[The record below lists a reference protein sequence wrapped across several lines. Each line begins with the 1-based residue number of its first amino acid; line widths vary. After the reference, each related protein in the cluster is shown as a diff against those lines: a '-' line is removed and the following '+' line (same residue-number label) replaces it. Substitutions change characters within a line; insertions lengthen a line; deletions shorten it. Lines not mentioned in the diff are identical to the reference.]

1 MVGPGDTEAMAQNKK
16 ITTFYAAEDV
26 AKYLDAL
33 PAGDKSRR
41 INELLRQ
48 AMATEQSKFVLA
60 LNFNQISR
68 LLAILYQCRK
78 AEEENRDAADQE
90 DVANWEPPPFGWVDT
105 DELIRQVRGAVD

>member
-1 MVGPGDTEAMAQNKK
+1 MAQNKK

-26 AKYLDAL
+26 AKFLDAL

-68 LLAILYQCRK
+68 LLAILYDRRK
-78 AEEENRDAADQE
+78 AEEKEIDDAADPE
-90 DVANWEPPPFGWVDT
+90 EVANWEPPPFGWVDT

>member
-1 MVGPGDTEAMAQNKK
+1 MAQNKK

-48 AMATEQSKFVLA
+48 AMATEQSRFVVA

-68 LLAILYQCRK
+68 LLAILYQWHK
-78 AEEENRDAADQE
+78 NEEENRDEADPE
-90 DVANWEPPPFGWVDT
+90 DVANWEPPPFGWVET